1 MRIDLQ
7 TWESLRII
15 ILLNDQYNWKKY
27 MYTLL
32 HNPKCSKSR
41 QSLKILEDQ
50 GVPFQVREYLLNPLD
65 KKELTDLL
73 KKLDMLARA
82 IIRSKESIIKE
93 ENIDISDEENCL
105 QAILEYPQL
114 LERPILI
121 DKTKAVIG
129 RPPENLLRIL
139 VVKERS

>member
-1 MRIDLQ
+1 
-7 TWESLRII
+7 
-15 ILLNDQYNWKKY
+15 

-50 GVPFQVREYLLNPLD
+50 GVPFQVREYLLHPLD
-65 KKELTDLL
+65 KKELADLL
-73 KKLDMLARA
+73 KKLGMLASA
-82 IIRSKESIIKE
+82 IIRFKESIIE
-93 ENIDISDEENCL
+93 EKNIDLSDEENCL
-105 QAILEYPQL
+105 QAILKYPQL

-121 DKTKAVIG
+121 DDTKAVIG